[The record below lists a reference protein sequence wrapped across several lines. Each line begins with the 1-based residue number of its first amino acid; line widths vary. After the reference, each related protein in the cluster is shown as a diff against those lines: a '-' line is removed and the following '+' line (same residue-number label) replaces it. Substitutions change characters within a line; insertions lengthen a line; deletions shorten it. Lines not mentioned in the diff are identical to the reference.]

1 MVIEGIKELDEPS
14 QAFLLFFNSKKVI
27 FALDSNIL
35 QKQNEFTNNYI
46 YVLYLYIYIYIY
58 SISHCLTYK

>member
-46 YVLYLYIYIYIY
+46 CVVSIYIYTFIL
-58 SISHCLTYK
+58 SAIV